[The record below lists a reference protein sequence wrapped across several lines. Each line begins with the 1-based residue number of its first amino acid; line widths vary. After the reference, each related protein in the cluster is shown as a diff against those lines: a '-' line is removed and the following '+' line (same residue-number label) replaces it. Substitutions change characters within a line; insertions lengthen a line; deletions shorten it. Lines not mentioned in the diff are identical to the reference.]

1 MRFAA
6 RTESVETLTFR
17 LNELS
22 RERQDLR
29 ARRAEARELEQ
40 NRVAIVDTQWA
51 LSHALIARY
60 LPGDKRAA

>member
-6 RTESVETLTFR
+6 RTESVEALTSR

-29 ARRAEARELEQ
+29 ARQAETRELEQ
-40 NRVAIVDTQWA
+40 NRVAIVDAQWA